1 MRSRHTDGC
10 EGQSE
15 DETWPVWRSRH
26 PWQASAGMLEPMEEQ
41 SDP

>member
-15 DETWPVWRSRH
+15 DESRH